1 MSLWQR
7 RAAPRRALGASV
19 CARWWMLMALS
30 LGAILSG
37 CASTPAPPASATAT
51 AAAATVTTAPG
62 TASPA
67 PAPAAAAFSLVT
79 PQEFEQQS
87 PTLGV
92 QIEINAPAELKALL
106 ERHLDVVRLGR
117 ISRDDVDDTEWARLI
132 DASPAQV
139 RELLQTEGYFAP
151 TVTVSREPG
160 RATGQPDQV
169 RLLVEPGPRA
179 RISRVTLEAEGE
191 VERAASAGDEQAIAT
206 LAKWRSAWDLPV
218 GSDFRNPAWASAK
231 SAALARLRA
240 SGYALATWTGTGA
253 DVNAQRN
260 EVRLFLVADTGPLF
274 RLGQL
279 QIEGLAAQ
287 DADTV
292 RNLAY
297 ARRGAPVTESLL
309 LDFQE
314 RLQKSGLFETVNVT
328 LDPDPTHAT
337 DATVLV
343 RLREAPLQVYTF
355 GLGISA
361 NTGPRASVEH
371 VYRRV
376 FGLPASSKIK
386 VEVGQK
392 RQAGDAEISGRPDE
406 GLYRNLL
413 GGAVER
419 LVSDTDI
426 VLSQRLRLGRSQD
439 TQRLE
444 RLFYVEADRSSRRTN
459 AGDRNDATALSLN
472 FHGGWRDLDSVV
484 LPTKG
489 ETLAVQFGAGVS
501 SGTDA
506 KRGPFARAYG
516 RLTVYRPLG
525 RVWYSQAR
533 LELGQV
539 FLGSNMVVPE
549 SLKWRAGGDDSVRG
563 YSYRSLGPLVD
574 GAVGSGLSLFTA
586 SAELA
591 RPFLDRMPSLWG
603 AVFFDAGNAAASFGT
618 LKPVYGAGF
627 GVRWRSPVGPLRLD
641 LAYGSETR
649 KPRLHFSVGIA
660 F

>member
-1 MSLWQR
+1 MILGPR
-7 RAAPRRALGASV
+7 RAAPRLALRDGLWVLLAV
-19 CARWWMLMALS
+19 GCIAMLA
-30 LGAILSG
+30 G
-37 CASTPAPPASATAT
+37 CASTAGPAATTSSATT
-51 AAAATVTTAPG
+51 AAAR
-62 TASPA
+62 PA
-67 PAPAAAAFSLVT
+67 PEAFSLVT

-92 QIEINAPAELKALL
+92 KIEIEAPGKLKALL
-106 ERHLDVVRLGR
+106 ERHLDVVRLGL

-132 DASPAQV
+132 DAAPAQV

-151 TVTVSREPG
+151 QVSVTRAPG
-160 RATGQPDQV
+160 RASGQPDQV
-169 RLLVEPGPRA
+169 RLLVVPGTRA
-179 RISRVTLEAEGE
+179 RISRITLEIEGE
-191 VERAASAGDEQAIAT
+191 LERGATAGDTRATAT
-206 LAKWRSAWDLPV
+206 LGQWRRAWELPA
-218 GSDFRNPAWASAK
+218 GSDFRNPDWSSAK

-240 SGYALATWTGTGA
+240 AGYALAAWTGTGA
-253 DVNAQRN
+253 DVSSERN
-260 EVRLFLVADTGPLF
+260 EVRLFLVADSGPLF
-274 RLGQL
+274 RFGEI

-287 DADTV
+287 DAETV

-297 ARRGAPVTESLL
+297 AKRGSPVTETLL

-328 LDPDPTHAT
+328 LDIDPERA
-337 DATVLV
+337 ANAAVLV

-371 VYRRV
+371 FYRRV

-386 VEVGQK
+386 IEVGQK
-392 RQAGDAEISGRPDE
+392 RQAWDAEISTRPDE
-406 GLYRNLL
+406 DLYRNLL

-419 LVSDTDI
+419 LVSDTDV
-426 VLSQRLRLGRSQD
+426 VLSQRLRLGRTQD
-439 TQRLE
+439 TQRIE
-444 RLFYVEADRSSRRTN
+444 RLFYIEGERSSRSTN

-484 LPTKG
+484 LPTLG
-489 ETLAVQFGAGVS
+489 ETLAIQVGAGVS
-501 SGTDA
+501 NGTDA
-506 KRGPFARAYG
+506 KAGPFARAYG

-525 RVWYSQAR
+525 KVWYGQAR

-539 FLGSNMVVPE
+539 FVGSNMVVPE
-549 SLKWRAGGDDSVRG
+549 SLKWRAGGDESVRG
-563 YSYRSLGPLVD
+563 YAYRTLGPLVD

-591 RPFLDRMPSLWG
+591 RPFLDSMPSLWG
-603 AVFFDAGNAAASFGT
+603 AVFVDAGNAADSFSA
-618 LKPVYGAGF
+618 LKPVFGLGV

-641 LAYGSETR
+641 LAYGTETR